1 MTGRVRL
8 HARIWSGACLAALLA
23 CGGGGSSDDDTD
35 DGNPTGPP
43 PPPPPPPP
51 SLHTGGWTGTTSQN
65 KAFAMFVE
73 DAGIALI
80 MIGYG
85 FNMTGCST
93 GIIGFSPFEL
103 PTLPLSIANGSFT
116 TTTSGGSRTIGGTLT
131 AAGTANGTLT
141 VNDAQCGVINSTWT
155 ATKAS
160 SATMNLGGTWVGSF
174 RSSLAAQT
182 AGTLSLLQA
191 GNTLSGT
198 YSVPSSGAGG
208 TVSGTVLGQTARF
221 ILTQTEPVGCPGTFT
236 GHAAVIPASGA
247 APAVLFFFY
256 SGADCLGVHTS
267 GTGIGTKQP
276 T

>member
-8 HARIWSGACLAALLA
+8 HTCIWTGACLAALLA
-23 CGGGGSSDDDTD
+23 CGGGGSSNDDPDNGT
-35 DGNPTGPP
+35 PTGPP
-43 PPPPPPPP
+43 PPPPSPPPG
-51 SLHTGGWTGTTSQN
+51 SYTGGWTGTTSQN

-93 GIIGFSPFEL
+93 SIIGFSPFEL

-116 TTTSGGSRTIGGTLT
+116 TTTSSGNRTIAGTLT

-141 VNDAQCGVINSTWT
+141 VNDAQCGVTSSTWT

-160 SATMNLGGTWVGSF
+160 GATVNLAGTWAGSF

-182 AGTLSLLQA
+182 PGTLSLLQA

-221 ILTQTEPVGCPGTFT
+221 TLAQTEPVGCPGTFN
-236 GHAAVIPASGA
+236 GHAVVIPASGA
-247 APAVLFFFY
+247 VPDVLFFFY
-256 SGADCLGVHTS
+256 SGSDCLGMHSLGSGS
-267 GTGIGTKQP
+267 GTKRP
-276 T
+276 